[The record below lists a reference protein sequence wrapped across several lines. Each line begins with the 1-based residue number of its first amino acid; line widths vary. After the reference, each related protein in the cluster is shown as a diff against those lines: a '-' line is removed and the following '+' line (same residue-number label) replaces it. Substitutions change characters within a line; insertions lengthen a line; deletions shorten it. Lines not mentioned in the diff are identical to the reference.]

1 MIKTLVVEDDPM
13 VAELNKQYLEKIE
26 GFQLTNA
33 VSSAEDAIEFLEQNR
48 VDLLL
53 LDVYMPGING
63 IDLLRQIR
71 QQNKDIDVILIT
83 AASQIDQIQ
92 NSLRLGIID
101 YLIKPFEYER
111 FCEALNQYKNSRS
124 TFLQKDKIS
133 QQELDIL
140 LQRTKEPPISHKST
154 KVLPKGLTRNTL
166 KTIQQSILSYAPA
179 HFSTSEI
186 AESTNVSRVSVRKYL
201 KFLKEINYLEE
212 HLVYGVG
219 RPIYQYRLN
228 EHNQSVL
235 SPYL

>member
-1 MIKTLVVEDDPM
+1 MEDDPM
-13 VAELNKQYLEKIE
+13 VAELNKQYLNKIE
-26 GFQLTNA
+26 GFQLINTASN
-33 VSSAEDAIEFLEQNR
+33 AEDALEYLEQNK

-53 LDVYMPGING
+53 LDVYMPGLNG
-63 IDLLRQIR
+63 IDLLRKIR

-111 FCEALNQYKNSRS
+111 FCEALNEYKNSRS

-133 QQELDIL
+133 QKELDRL
-140 LQRTKEPPISHKST
+140 LQKAKDSPNGHSST
-154 KVLPKGLTRNTL
+154 KVLPKGLTKNTL
-166 KTIQQSILSYAPA
+166 KTIQQSIISHSPSP
-179 HFSTSEI
+179 FSTGEI

-212 HLVYGVG
+212 DLVYGVG
-219 RPIYQYRLN
+219 RPIYQYRLKK
-228 EHNQSVL
+228 HNSSVL
-235 SPYL
+235 NPYL